1 MKKIR
6 EKYTIVERLIFL
18 FTFILL
24 VIIVIPIISDTIEKP
39 KRDKAKQDTDKY
51 IEIVNSDLK
60 GIKETDI
67 NLYNELLKY
76 NSFSKYCSIT
86 DSGKQVLKCGEI
98 EVEISSEEI
107 KPEIDSVIYF
117 SNDGVVGGYKI
128 IVDNYKVIYPNSKEL
143 TTIKKYKKPKEKE
156 AVELKSN

>member
-1 MKKIR
+1 MKKIK
-6 EKYTIVERLIFL
+6 EKFTIVERLIFL
-18 FTFILL
+18 FMFILL
-24 VIIVIPIISDTIEKP
+24 VIIAIPIIKDKIEKP
-39 KRDKAKQDTDKY
+39 KRDKAEQDTDKY

-76 NSFSKYCSIT
+76 NSFNKYCSIT
-86 DSGKQVLKCGEI
+86 DSEKQVLKCGEI
-98 EVEISSEEI
+98 EIEISSVEI

-117 SNDGVVGGYKI
+117 SSDGVVSGYKI

-143 TTIKKYKKPKEKE
+143 KTIKRYRKPKEKE
-156 AVELKSN
+156 QVELKSS